1 MRTFNMQAA
10 QGDLLL
16 RRIGDEGAPMPGDA
30 IEERHTG
37 TVVLAH
43 SETGHHHSIAAAP
56 SVVQLFGSSDPL
68 KGYLSVRSRP
78 VELKHHRDYDTHE
91 TLRIDPG
98 LYEVRRQREHT
109 PEGWRR
115 VED

>member
-1 MRTFNMQAA
+1 MRTFDVQAA

-16 RRIGDEGAPMPGDA
+16 RRIGGEDAPIPGDA
-30 IEERHTG
+30 TEQKHTG

-43 SETGHHHSIAAAP
+43 SETGHHHAIAAP
-56 SVVQLFGSSDPL
+56 PTMVQMFGSSDPL

-78 VELKHHRDYDTHE
+78 VELRHHRDYDTHE
-91 TLRIDPG
+91 TLSISPG

-109 PEGWRR
+109 PAGWRQ